1 METKKVGCFVVVV
14 FTFFGQE
21 VLSPKNIKQSGS
33 ESAFHLLSL
42 SPKEWQPCIFSKEP
56 LKCLGTQFKTP

>member
-14 FTFFGQE
+14 FTFFFGQE

-33 ESAFHLLSL
+33 ESASSPCPQKSGSL
-42 SPKEWQPCIFSKEP
+42 AFSPRNP
-56 LKCLGTQFKTP
+56 